1 VSSRR
6 EKARAWIRAN
16 PSEAARILSEEAKV
30 SLPVA
35 LLQVKLR
42 SDFSNPQPGSE
53 HVKALQVAAPI
64 LKNEALVKPDTD
76 LNRAIAEPGGHPLSP
91 ALHRAQPGIAAMSS
105 HSPHQP
111 ASPAP
116 ATARRS
122 ARGRA
127 RRHAARST
135 HRPSPTLRN
144 SRTPL
149 ASRAQRIGG
158 ARRSAAATRC
168 CFAVAGDC
176 AADD

>member
-1 VSSRR
+1 
-6 EKARAWIRAN
+6 
-16 PSEAARILSEEAKV
+16 LSEEAKV

-105 HSPHQP
+105 QLAAPL
-111 ASPAP
+111 PAP
-116 ATARRS
+116 AQPQPPQRRS

-149 ASRAQRIGG
+149 ASRAAKAASV
-158 ARRSAAATRC
+158 ARGVARKRGCDALLLC
-168 CFAVAGDC
+168 CC
-176 AADD
+176 R